1 MDSKA
6 TMVGYTQ
13 LHIQFV
19 GMDWKMRKIVLQQS
33 LAVMNLGTY
42 AWPLWEVIWKPN
54 NWQIHV

>member
-1 MDSKA
+1 
-6 TMVGYTQ
+6 MVSYTQ

-42 AWPLWEVIWKPN
+42 AWPL
-54 NWQIHV
+54 